1 MILHLHASKLDEGTH
16 HSMLM
21 FVMKIKRRLPGSLG
35 VDNIRYKLVDVISDR
50 SDVITGDFKSVVSSV
65 PSIKR
70 ELRKLSKPSAQLST
84 HVYNVYIMIGHDDLL
99 GEL

>member
-1 MILHLHASKLDEGTH
+1 
-16 HSMLM
+16 MLM
-21 FVMKIKRRLPGSLG
+21 FVMKIKRRLPGSLS

-50 SDVITGDFKSVVSSV
+50 SDVITGDFKSVVSNV

-70 ELRKLSKPSAQLST
+70 EFWKLSKPPAPLNT
-84 HVYNVYIMIGHDDLL
+84 PVYNVYIIIGHDDLL